1 MQHTVLVTITLE
13 TVKFL
18 ETDLEAKLDGLAL
31 LLVDVHLDLRHL
43 VQDDVLQPLVTG
55 SCQILVKGTVSKLID

>member
-1 MQHTVLVTITLE
+1 LR
-13 TVKFL
+13 FS
-18 ETDLEAKLDGLAL
+18 ETDLEAELDGLAL

-55 SCQILVKGTVSKLID
+55 SCQILVKGIVSKLID

>member
-1 MQHTVLVTITLE
+1 LR
-13 TVKFL
+13 FL
-18 ETDLEAKLDGLAL
+18 ETDLEAELDGLAL

-43 VQDDVLQPLVTG
+43 VQDNVLQPLVTG

>member
-1 MQHTVLVTITLE
+1 MCNILLTIPLKI
-13 TVKFL
+13 VKFL
-18 ETDLEAKLDGLAL
+18 ETDLEAELDGLAL

-55 SCQILVKGTVSKLID
+55 SCQILVKRTVSKSID

>member
-1 MQHTVLVTITLE
+1 LR
-13 TVKFL
+13 FL
-18 ETDLEAKLDGLAL
+18 ATDLEAELDGFAL

-55 SCQILVKGTVSKLID
+55 SCQIFVKGTVSKLIIGF